1 MPNFIDTFS
10 VTLKG
15 SSSSLSEAFMN
26 PRRQRKRKWL

>member
-10 VTLKG
+10 VTLRIIIIIT
-15 SSSSLSEAFMN
+15 EAFMN